1 MLKWSKRVSLRSVSF
16 TNYPTL
22 HHPLLSTFLFF
33 FFFFYMFTNF
43 THHQILQYTKD
54 TKSNTHKISV
64 TQIHTKIIHS
74 RIFTKYCSM
83 FHNFISDN
91 NSLMDK
97 FLSLLFPMMIT
108 IHQRNQNVSNND
120 DTFSKSAQN
129 SLPWV
134 LPDKYITDWLTIQ
147 LILSLLT
154 LFSLFLP
161 STNKSLFEKCNVLL
175 SLMTN
180 NSSMNRIPISNSTYV
195 QISCAKYIPLLCRIW
210 PDFIQKSSLFYQQ
223 SLGMIQTRVPNSLK
237 SPYWLDDK
245 IRATVQLIT
254 YTVLQNCLS
263 LFTIS
268 QITFKHCSSFV
279 SAQRLS
285 FRFFSWGS
293 SLE

>member
-1 MLKWSKRVSLRSVSF
+1 MNVKWSKRVSRRSVSF

-33 FFFFYMFTNF
+33 FLFLFYMFT
-43 THHQILQYTKD
+43 ILHITKYY
-54 TKSNTHKISV
+54 NIPRV
-64 TQIHTKIIHS
+64 QNQIHTKFQLCKYTQKLYTVEYS
-74 RIFTKYCSM
+74 RNIARCSTL
-83 FHNFISDN
+83 SLVTN

-134 LPDKYITDWLTIQ
+134 LPDKYITDRLTIQ

-161 STNKSLFEKCNVLL
+161 STNKSLFENPMFCFHWWLTIHQWTEF
-175 SLMTN
+175 S
-180 NSSMNRIPISNSTYV
+180 ISNSTYI
-195 QISCAKYIPLLCRIW
+195 QISCVKYIPLLCRIW

-223 SLGMIQTRVPNSLK
+223 SLGMIQTCGPNSQFSLMTR
-237 SPYWLDDK
+237 SE
-245 IRATVQLIT
+245 
-254 YTVLQNCLS
+254 LQ
-263 LFTIS
+263 
-268 QITFKHCSSFV
+268 
-279 SAQRLS
+279 
-285 FRFFSWGS
+285 FS
-293 SLE
+293 